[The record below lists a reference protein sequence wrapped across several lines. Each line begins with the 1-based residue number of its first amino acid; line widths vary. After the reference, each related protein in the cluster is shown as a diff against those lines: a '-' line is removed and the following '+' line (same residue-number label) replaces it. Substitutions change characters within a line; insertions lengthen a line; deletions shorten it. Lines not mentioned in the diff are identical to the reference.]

1 VKTIGG
7 HERGVVVMALRLI
20 AMAPDEQYYFDCVL
34 RCTGT
39 TTGMRVAFAGV
50 SDPAKLAELL
60 AEALMERGVDVGGAP
75 PADRRP
81 YNVFHGADLVGIVDW
96 SRSNKATYSSAFAS
110 GAATM
115 WDMPQARAA
124 LLRVLSLP
132 EGATAEDA
140 RKAVAEWVQ

>member
-1 VKTIGG
+1 MKTICG
-7 HERGVVVMALRLI
+7 HERDVVRLGIQILALSDNATVYADQIERDHN
-20 AMAPDEQYYFDCVL
+20 A
-34 RCTGT
+34 TGRIKSVT
-39 TTGMRVAFAGV
+39 RDLD
-50 SDPAKLAELL
+50 DPAKLTELL
-60 AEALMERGVDVGGAP
+60 AEALRERGVDVGGAP

-115 WDMPQARAA
+115 WDMPQARVA

-132 EGATAEDA
+132 EGATADDA
-140 RKAVAEWVQ
+140 VREVEAA